1 MAAPKVKQDMAP
13 PGGYGPIDYK
23 RHLPRRGL
31 SGYSLFALG
40 IGSLLLGYYSLVK
53 WNRERRRLLIEEL
66 EARIALMPL
75 LQAESDRR
83 TLRLLREN
91 LEEEAKI
98 MRDVPGWKVG
108 ESRFHTD
115 RWVTPTVE
123 ELYYLRPPAE
133 LEREKFGLQNYV

>member
-1 MAAPKVKQDMAP
+1 MRRERTN
-13 PGGYGPIDYK
+13 PGNPS
-23 RHLPRRGL
+23 RP

-40 IGSLLLGYYSLVK
+40 VGSLLLGYWTLVR
-53 WNRERRRLLIEEL
+53 WNRQRRRLLIEEL

-83 TLRLLREN
+83 TLRMLREN

-115 RWVTPTVE
+115 RWVPPTPE
-123 ELYYLRPPAE
+123 ELYFLRPPAE
-133 LEREKFGLQNYV
+133 LDREKFGLQNYV